1 LDEYYQRKKEE
12 MDDYKEMDPHNLPEK
27 GEM

>member
-1 LDEYYQRKKEE
+1 MNTIKEKKEE
-12 MDDYKEMDPHNLPEK
+12 MDDYKEMDPHNLPVK